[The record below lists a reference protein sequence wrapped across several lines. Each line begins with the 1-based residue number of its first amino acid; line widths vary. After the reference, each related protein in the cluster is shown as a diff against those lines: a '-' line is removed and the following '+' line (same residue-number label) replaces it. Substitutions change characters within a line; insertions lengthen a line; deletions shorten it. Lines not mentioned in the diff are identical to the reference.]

1 MSKLALVALCGS
13 KPWCSCWKLP
23 PLHLCLGPAPAQPFF
38 LTSLSMCSREGR
50 DCPHRSAC
58 CWWAV
63 LLGSACC
70 SPLQAAVSLNLC
82 CLCRESVWA
91 ALVFAQKQPG
101 ASHSGFTACSSLS
114 KCSRVRAPS
123 CVLYSGSPNLI
134 CTSVQGLS
142 GNQCQEAA
150 HAECPGP
157 TWRLQPAELCL
168 QCFG

>member
-1 MSKLALVALCGS
+1 MWEQTLVQLLKASSTTLVFRTCPSAALLS
-13 KPWCSCWKLP
+13 NLP
-23 PLHLCLGPAPAQPFF
+23 FHVQQGRER
-38 LTSLSMCSREGR
+38 LSPQECM
-50 DCPHRSAC
+50 
-58 CWWAV
+58 
-63 LLGSACC
+63 LLVGSAPVAGCKCRC
-70 SPLQAAVSLNLC
+70 SLQAAVSLNLC

-91 ALVFAQKQPG
+91 ALVFAQRQPG